1 MKKNFINLFDE
12 ILKLTYDS
20 FLFLIISTIFFL
32 IMSPIGIILRVFK
45 IDLLNLKKN
54 KGKTYWKVKKKTN
67 NMKKQY

>member
-54 KGKTYWKVKKKTN
+54 KGKTYWKVKKKLTI
-67 NMKKQY
+67 